1 MQNRNSTLKY
11 IKSDL
16 CRYGKAPTIINV
28 VKELL
33 IGNHAFKFT
42 FWLRMCKS
50 RNIFFIFSKIMYA
63 FYRDKYS
70 LQIPYTT
77 QIGYGLYLG
86 HGINIVVNNTAIIG
100 DNCNISHFCTI
111 GSNHDSAAVIGN
123 NVYIGP
129 NTCII
134 ENVIIGDNVTI
145 GAGSV
150 VVKNITDNS
159 TVAGVPA
166 KFISSKD
173 PGRYIINRFNKMTD
187 FDQE

>member
-1 MQNRNSTLKY
+1 MKNRINTLKY

-16 CRYGKAPTIINV
+16 NRYGKSPTIFNI

-33 IGNHAFKFT
+33 VGNHAFKFS
-42 FWLRMCKS
+42 FWLRMCNSK
-50 RNIFFIFSKIMYA
+50 NLLFIFSRIMYS

-77 QIGYGLYLG
+77 KIGYGLYLG
-86 HGINIVVNNTAIIG
+86 HGINIVVNNSAIIG
-100 DNCNISHFCTI
+100 NNCNISHFCTI
-111 GSNHDSAAVIGN
+111 GSNYDKAAIIGD

-129 NTCII
+129 NTCIV

-150 VVKNITDNS
+150 VIKDVIDNS

-166 KFISSKD
+166 KLISSKN
-173 PGRYIINRFNKMTD
+173 PGRYVINRFNEITIYNLD
-187 FDQE
+187 